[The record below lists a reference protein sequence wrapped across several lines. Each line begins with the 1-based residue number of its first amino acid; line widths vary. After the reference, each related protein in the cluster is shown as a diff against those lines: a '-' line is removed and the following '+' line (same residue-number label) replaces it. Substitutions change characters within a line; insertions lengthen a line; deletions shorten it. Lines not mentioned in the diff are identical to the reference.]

1 MNEAWPGILSAPR
14 RRVSPVEG
22 GFHPASCRCCGRGSR
37 PHRRVRRRSGRA
49 SDRVN
54 GVRAKGPGSLPDERR
69 PRSDPNDRPEGEG
82 PVLCGSVDERRAG
95 KYMAEVRTSSQSE
108 RPCAAIEETRT
119 ASADAGGSKDPG
131 QRKVHSLID
140 KVYAPANLAEAWRHV
155 RDKKGGAGIE
165 AAARIMSAA
174 SKPAACKCSR
184 ANQGRSQQNRVTGL
198 ARRWPPWVHNRP
210 SPTSS
215 SMHFLRCKMKAHLLA
230 DGAEGADTAIP
241 RHQHGLTKAFE
252 QSALQHLRSRVSER
266 QVW

>member
-1 MNEAWPGILSAPR
+1 MTSLHVLDAVGALRVEVSHVVRGVGNRTGASAPR
-14 RRVSPVEG
+14 RRQSGHHAPSALSRRRTAARLRRRSRRWTRAETPRARGSERGLARNSQCAQTARVTSG
-22 GFHPASCRCCGRGSR
+22 GRFHPASCRCCGRGSR

-54 GVRAKGPGSLPDERR
+54 GVRANGPGSLPDERR
-69 PRSDPNDRPEGEG
+69 RRRDPMMTDRRGEG

-155 RDKKGGAGIE
+155 RDKKGGARHRSGSADYE
-165 AAARIMSAA
+165 RGLKTSGLQVQSCQSRSVAA
-174 SKPAACKCSR
+174 
-184 ANQGRSQQNRVTGL
+184 
-198 ARRWPPWVHNRP
+198 
-210 SPTSS
+210 
-215 SMHFLRCKMKAHLLA
+215 
-230 DGAEGADTAIP
+230 E
-241 RHQHGLTKAFE
+241 
-252 QSALQHLRSRVSER
+252 
-266 QVW
+266 